1 VTIEQT
7 IKFLNS
13 FFFFPSMDEE
23 TLSKLKKA
31 GKIAAEARDFG
42 ASLIK
47 KDASLLDVTKRIEEK
62 ILKLGG
68 EMAFPPQISMND
80 CAAHSCPDEDD
91 KTILSNQV
99 CSLDIGV
106 HIDGFIGGDTAA
118 TVDLSGENAELVK
131 ASLEALNNALKI
143 IKPGVKLFEIGK
155 VIQETIT
162 GYGFAP
168 VVNLSGHGLD
178 EYNIHAKPSIPNFD
192 TGDKTELVEDQLI
205 AIEPF
210 ASKGAGIIYESGNAT
225 VFQLIGKKP
234 VRNTF
239 TRQILK
245 EIEKF
250 KELPFCRR
258 WLVEKFSLPK
268 VNFALRELKNLD
280 ILREYPPLIDKNHGI
295 VSQAEHTL
303 IVKDKPIILTKI
315 E

>member
-1 VTIEQT
+1 
-7 IKFLNS
+7 
-13 FFFFPSMDEE
+13 MDEE
-23 TLSKLKKA
+23 TLNKLKKA
-31 GKIAAEARDFG
+31 GKVAAEARDFG

-47 KDASLLDVTKRIEEK
+47 KGNSLLDITKKVEDK

-80 CAAHSCPDEDD
+80 IAAHFYPDADDETVFED
-91 KTILSNQV
+91 QV
-99 CSLDIGV
+99 CSLDVGV
-106 HIDGFIGGDTAA
+106 HVDGFIGGDTAI

-131 ASLEALNNALKI
+131 ASVEALNNVLKI
-143 IKPGVKLFEIGK
+143 VKPGIKLSEVGK

-162 GYGFAP
+162 GFGFAP
-168 VVNLSGHGLD
+168 VRNLSGHGLD
-178 EYNIHAKPSIPNFD
+178 EYNVHAKPSVPNYD
-192 TGDKTELVEDQLI
+192 NGDETELVEDQLI

-234 VRNTF
+234 VRNVF

-250 KELPFCRR
+250 KGLPFCRR

-268 VNFALRELKNLD
+268 VNFALRELKNLE
-280 ILREYPPLIDKNHGI
+280 ILREYPPLVDKNHGI

-303 IVKDKPIILTKI
+303 IVRDKPIILTRP
-315 E
+315 